1 MDSPDTLSAYDPEWV
16 MTASTN
22 NKSISE
28 SYRKGTI
35 PKGSIVEWD
44 KTDSSLHTVAFNK
57 REYGLVTFVSLSEQA
72 LKKGKKTSLKPV
84 AAILDACGQKQ
95 PVSTALMGWYSLH
108 GGRNSCRQQ
117 KKR

>member
-1 MDSPDTLSAYDPEWV
+1 

-72 LKKGKKTSLKPV
+72 LKKGKKTSLKP
-84 AAILDACGQKQ
+84 AAILDACGQNNL
-95 PVSTALMGWYSLH
+95 SRH
-108 GGRNSCRQQ
+108 
-117 KKR
+117 

>member
-1 MDSPDTLSAYDPEWV
+1 

-57 REYGLVTFVSLSEQA
+57 REYGLVTLLASQN
-72 LKKGKKTSLKPV
+72 
-84 AAILDACGQKQ
+84 
-95 PVSTALMGWYSLH
+95 
-108 GGRNSCRQQ
+108 RR
-117 KKR
+117 